1 MEPILPVGEDGSMKW
16 IFMALLALSC
26 QAAELKPQTS
36 EQFDRYVH
44 QAEQRLNER
53 QKFLWLDGFPEKV
66 QRARQGAIVV
76 EPFGTKPTTPVE
88 SGLIHDWVGTVFLP
102 GVSLERTLAMVRDY
116 PRHKEIYK
124 PEVVDSRI
132 LSHEDNHYRI
142 FLRLLKKQV
151 ITVVLDTEHDVQ
163 YVPLDAT
170 RWRSNSRTVRISQVE
185 KAGKPDEKVLPPGT
199 GEGFLWRLNSYW
211 RFMERDG
218 GTWVECEA
226 ISLTRDIPT
235 GLNWIVQPIIRNLP
249 KDSLESTLKET
260 RAAFVK

>member
-1 MEPILPVGEDGSMKW
+1 MKW
-16 IFMALLALSC
+16 ILLAMLALSG

-36 EQFDRYVH
+36 EQFDRFIRQV
-44 QAEQRLNER
+44 EQRLDER
-53 QKFLWLDGFPEKV
+53 KNFLWVDESPDRAK
-66 QRARQGAIVV
+66 RARQGAVV
-76 EPFGTKPTTPVE
+76 VQPFGTKPLMPVD
-88 SGLIHDWVGTVFLP
+88 SGLVHDWVGAIFLP
-102 GVSLERTLAMVRDY
+102 GVGLAQTLAMVRDY
-116 PRHKEIYK
+116 PRHKEVYK
-124 PEVVDSRI
+124 PEVADSRI
-132 LSHEDNHYRI
+132 LSHQDNHYRI

-151 ITVVLDTEHDVQ
+151 ITVVLDTEHDVD
-163 YVPLDAT
+163 YVPLDAA

-185 KAGKPDEKVLPPGT
+185 KAGKPEEKVLPPGT

-235 GLNWIVQPIIRNLP
+235 GLNWIVQPIIRSLP

-260 RAAFVK
+260 RAALVK